1 MSDSGLL
8 TLGICCSDID
18 YGRSHV
24 PLFPPPALTIWL
36 QTRYTNQL
44 IRVGEESK
52 VTVDR
57 YDFDESF
64 VRVRL
69 LCGGAPTSSFDSS
82 LYSLSSTS
90 LPVSSSSKIKEPQ
103 TSPTS
108 VSKKNQRRKQRRT
121 SLVRAQSSVAATPSP
136 PLSRNGPASDKPH
149 KRRESILLSIS
160 ALPGFE
166 KAAGTASAE
175 SSEYWAGMCRKLE
188 YFGSDVAG
196 FLSTPPDYK
205 FNMSELKEI
214 SPGKFSLDGVK
225 ASFLQL
231 GECTVE
237 AHPSDSWV
245 AIGGDGFCVKL
256 SLTESAQL
264 PPPPP
269 VTDEADAA
277 VKKPN
282 LTLPPVLSPAVPSL
296 KKSASSSSAGAGS
309 APTLP
314 SGVIASFTVLSPKP
328 LPPQPPPDEPTWI
341 AAPEQEIVSSYPKEA
356 GIEKLEWFL
365 PSNPVLLSPSPP
377 DLRLL
382 SMHYNLSNVIDFS
395 TELCVFLWTTI
406 SCGPEKNYI
415 GALISWVK
423 VCGGGE
429 SYGGGV
435 WAPVT
440 MCMVTQLPIIG
451 AVRRCLVRL
460 KNEMCKDVPVK
471 YIRENIR
478 ALTMETPSPIAGV
491 LNVSVPFMKGPSIP
505 VNLPH
510 PNCLPPLPHGNALT
524 STLRL
529 LHNVRTLN
537 MLLGALFTEQKLLF
551 VSRNPTVRAMVC
563 ETLLAL
569 VFPCVWSF
577 VVIPILPDE
586 MGEFIQAPVPYI
598 LGVPK
603 ITDELAD
610 HVGPDV
616 VVYNI
621 DEGRFVGE
629 VKPSP
634 LPEAVGETVKQAWNE
649 MHAAGGFDSRK
660 INYTEAETKLE
671 NRFRVTLSLALSNY
685 IKRSESLLELGP
697 EDPSYQ
703 FTHEF
708 AQTQM
713 FSNLVDRVDSECV
726 FFHDLLDLLEITSGD
741 DREAVNAG
749 VSVLKEYGKN
759 VEMFKVVMKG
769 SKGGAKD
776 VEEGEDDNTLA
787 AEPFSWVIRDGG
799 RARTHTEEDTAFI
812 LSVANA
818 AAERAAQMLKQGGT
832 GSERSLGGGGSV
844 GDNLSVGSPT
854 HKMSAEEKRRSL
866 KKREST
872 RGLGGGLDSSI
883 DFSFN
888 GVASQYTINGVMDP
902 NASDGVGSVGGEG
915 GDQECGWTPQVY
927 ELRACLKQAKED
939 RERKGTTETE
949 GEK

>member
-1 MSDSGLL
+1 M
-8 TLGICCSDID
+8 
-18 YGRSHV
+18 
-24 PLFPPPALTIWL
+24 
-36 QTRYTNQL
+36 
-44 IRVGEESK
+44 
-52 VTVDR
+52 
-57 YDFDESF
+57 
-64 VRVRL
+64 
-69 LCGGAPTSSFDSS
+69 CGGAPSSSFDNPSAIPTPIKPPSS
-82 LYSLSSTS
+82 PNAT
-90 LPVSSSSKIKEPQ
+90 
-103 TSPTS
+103 
-108 VSKKNQRRKQRRT
+108 SKKNQRRNQRRT
-121 SLVRAQSSVAATPSP
+121 SLVRAQTSVASTPSP
-136 PLSRNGPASDKPH
+136 VSIQTNGSSSSNGKPH

-166 KAAGTASAE
+166 KAAGTSTE
-175 SSEYWAGMCRKLE
+175 TNEYWAGLCRKLD
-188 YFGSDVAG
+188 YSGSDVAG
-196 FLSTPPDYK
+196 FLSTSPDYK
-205 FNMSELKEI
+205 FNVSELKEI
-214 SPGKFSLDGVK
+214 SPGRFSLDGVK
-225 ASFLQL
+225 ATFLQL
-231 GECTVE
+231 GECQIE
-237 AHPSDSWV
+237 AIKSDSWV
-245 AIGGDGFCVKL
+245 AIGGDGFCIKL
-256 SLTESAQL
+256 TLSETSSSTPNTQQNIV
-264 PPPPP
+264 PPPAP
-269 VTDEADAA
+269 DEADAA
-277 VKKPN
+277 VKKPS
-282 LTLPPVLSPAVPSL
+282 LSLPPVLTPPSPSL
-296 KKSASSSSAGAGS
+296 KETALVRSSSSAS
-309 APTLP
+309 HTQKSSPTLP
-314 SGVIASFTVLSPKP
+314 SGVITSFTVLSPRP

-341 AAPEQEIVSSYPKEA
+341 MAPEQEIISSYPKNS

-365 PSNPVLLSPSPP
+365 PSNPILLSPSPP

-415 GALISWVK
+415 AALISWVK

-460 KNEMCKDVPVK
+460 KNEICRDVKVK
-471 YIRENIR
+471 YMRENIR
-478 ALTMETPSPIAGV
+478 ALAMETPSPIAGV

-505 VNLPH
+505 INLPH
-510 PNCLPPLPHGNALT
+510 PNCLPPLPHGNALA

-577 VVIPILPDE
+577 VVIPILPEE
-586 MGEFIQAPVPYI
+586 MLEFIQAPVPYI

-603 ITDELAD
+603 ITEDLAD

-629 VKPSP
+629 VRPSP
-634 LPEAVGETVKQAWNE
+634 LPESVGDTVKQAWNE
-649 MHAAGGFDSRK
+649 MHTSGGFDNRK

-671 NRFRVTLSLALSNY
+671 NRFRVTLSLALSSY
-685 IKRSESLLELGP
+685 IKRSENLLEMGP
-697 EDPSYQ
+697 GDPAYQ
-703 FTHEF
+703 FTHDF

-749 VSVLKEYGKN
+749 VSVLKEYGKD
-759 VEMFKVVMKG
+759 VEMFKA
-769 SKGGAKD
+769 AKPAEEMPQED
-776 VEEGEDDNTLA
+776 VEDLQEK
-787 AEPFSWVIRDGG
+787 PFSWVIRDGG
-799 RARTHTEEDTAFI
+799 RERSQTEDDADFI

-818 AAERAAQMLKQGGT
+818 AAERAAEMLKQGNVS
-832 GSERSLGGGGSV
+832 GSESP
-844 GDNLSVGSPT
+844 LSSPLR
-854 HKMSAEEKRRSL
+854 KMSGKEMRKNL
-866 KKREST
+866 KKRESS

-888 GVASQYTINGVMDP
+888 ALKSEYTINGVMDC
-902 NASDGVGSVGGEG
+902 AAEDGVEGVECVEEG
-915 GDQECGWTPQVY
+915 GGKKLQG
-927 ELRACLKQAKED
+927 AK
-939 RERKGTTETE
+939 R
-949 GEK
+949 